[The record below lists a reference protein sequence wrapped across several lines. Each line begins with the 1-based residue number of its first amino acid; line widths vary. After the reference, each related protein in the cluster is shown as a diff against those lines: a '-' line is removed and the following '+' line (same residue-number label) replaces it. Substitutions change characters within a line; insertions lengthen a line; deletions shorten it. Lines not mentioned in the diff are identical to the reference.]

1 MARLPQSQRDE
12 FGLFPLQRRFADAVL
27 AGQKPCRAY
36 LEVYGCKVTTAKVNA
51 YRLLQKPVIAEYIEG
66 RRDQVAAVALA
77 KLQVDADWIRK
88 NAVEVVERCMQAVPV
103 VDKEGRPTGQF
114 TFDAAGAIRALKLL
128 SENCPDWGT
137 GKPTGTLPVF
147 VVLTR

>member
-77 KLQVDADWIRK
+77 KLHVDAHWIRK
-88 NAVEVVERCMQAVPV
+88 NAVAVVERCMDP
-103 VDKEGRPTGQF
+103 DN
-114 TFDAAGAIRALKLL
+114 FDAAGAIRALKLL
-128 SENCPDWGT
+128 SEDCPGWGS
-137 GKPTGTLPVF
+137 GGQAPNLPVF